1 MVHNDFCHYDILGI
15 SKDASKK
22 DIRVAYLRKTK
33 EVIIA
38 NVVLLVTAVALWNNI
53 YIIIPYFI
61 QFIKIRL
68 VGFQSILK
76 KAFKG

>member
-38 NVVLLVTAVALWNNI
+38 NVVLLKVTAVGL
-53 YIIIPYFI
+53 
-61 QFIKIRL
+61 
-68 VGFQSILK
+68 
-76 KAFKG
+76 